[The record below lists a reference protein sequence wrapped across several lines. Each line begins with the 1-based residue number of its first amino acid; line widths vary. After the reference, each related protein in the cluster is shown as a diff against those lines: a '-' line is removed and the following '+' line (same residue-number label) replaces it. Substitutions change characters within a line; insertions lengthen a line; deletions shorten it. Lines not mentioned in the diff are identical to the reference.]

1 MSTKFDVIVIGL
13 GIVGCSCAWALSRRG
28 LRVLAVGDAPIGG
41 GATGAGM
48 GHVAIMD
55 DSEAQFRLTAR
66 SAELWME
73 LRDELPPEAAVEY
86 CGTLWIAADEEELA
100 AARSKH
106 AFYQKRGVRT
116 EVLDEQ
122 SIAEAEPNLRSG
134 LAGGLRIIDDSIVY
148 PPVVCEWMLTEVSRR
163 GGAVKF
169 AHVTSATRTRVRLA
183 DGEMLS
189 AGVVVL
195 AGGDVSAKLC
205 EWLPVR
211 ARKGHLVITDRYP
224 GFCRH
229 ELVELGYLKNAHSH
243 ATESVAFNLQPR
255 PTGQML
261 LGSSR
266 QYGVEHAEVEARM
279 VAWVIERAK
288 LYMPR
293 IGALRVVR
301 AWTGFRAATPDS
313 LPIIGGRDGVD
324 EPVMATGHEGL
335 GLTTSLGTAE
345 LIASILTG
353 APTTLDAAPYS
364 ASRDFGGDGGH

>member
-1 MSTKFDVIVIGL
+1 MSTTFDAIVIGL

-28 LRVLAVGDAPIGG
+28 LRVLVVGDRPIGG
-41 GATGAGM
+41 GATAAGM

-66 SAELWME
+66 SSELWME
-73 LRDELPPEAAVEY
+73 LREELPADAAMEF
-86 CGTLWIAADEEELA
+86 CGTLWIAADEEELN

-106 AFYQKRGVRT
+106 AFYQRRGVRT
-116 EVLDEQ
+116 EVLDERGVG
-122 SIAEAEPNLRSG
+122 EAEPNLRPG

-148 PPVVCEWMLTEVSRR
+148 PPVVCEWMLAEVVRR
-163 GGAVKF
+163 GGRVCF
-169 AHVTSATRTRVRLA
+169 AHAVRASRTRVHLE
-183 DGEMLS
+183 DGGVLEG
-189 AGVVVL
+189 GVVIL
-195 AGGDVSAKLC
+195 AGGDASARLC
-205 EWLPVR
+205 AWLPVR
-211 ARKGHLVITDRYP
+211 PRKGHLVITDRYP

-243 ATESVAFNLQPR
+243 AAESVAFNLQPR

-266 QYGVEHAEVEARM
+266 QYGVEDAEVEARM
-279 VAWVIERAK
+279 VAWMIGRAK

-293 IGALRVVR
+293 LGSLRVVR

-324 EPVMATGHEGL
+324 EPLLATGHEGL

-345 LIASILTG
+345 LIAAVVTG
-353 APTTLDAAPYS
+353 APTALDASAYS
-364 ASRDFGGDGGH
+364 PSRDFGGQRGH